1 MRKINKKNNIRK
13 TICFDIDN
21 VLCSTNN
28 SRYRTSKPKIQAIKK
43 INQLYDLG
51 YKIIFFTS
59 RFMGRTNDNS
69 KKAYSLGF
77 KLTTNQLKKWGVNY
91 HKLIM
96 GKPSYDL
103 FIDDKALGFKKNWH
117 QNFQNVLKKI

>member
-103 FIDDKALGFKKNWH
+103 FIDDLSIYFKKR
-117 QNFQNVLKKI
+117 

>member
-1 MRKINKKNNIRK
+1 MKKIIKIKKKK

-21 VLCSTNN
+21 VVCSTEN
-28 SRYRTSKPKIQAIKK
+28 SKYQYSKPKIQVIKK
-43 INQLYDLG
+43 INQLYDKG
-51 YKIIFFTS
+51 FKIIFFTS
-59 RFMGRTNDNS
+59 RFMGRTNNNP

-77 KLTTNQLKKWGVNY
+77 QLTKNQLEKWRVKY

-103 FIDDKALGFKKNWH
+103 IIDDLSIYYKKNWIKDIDSY
-117 QNFQNVLKKI
+117 L